1 MTEITTERGQDGPWP
16 WIVGLIVLAL
26 LVWVVA
32 GVMIDR
38 PQQTPAGE
46 RSTQG
51 AATESRP
58 KEPPP
63 LPWPVAAGEG
73 LSATAPAPA

>member
-1 MTEITTERGQDGPWP
+1 MPEITAERGQSGPWP

-26 LVWVVA
+26 LAWVVA

-46 RSTQG
+46 RSTRG

-58 KEPPP
+58 KEPAP
-63 LPWPVAAGEG
+63 LPWPVAAMAAPDGAAA
-73 LSATAPAPA
+73 AT